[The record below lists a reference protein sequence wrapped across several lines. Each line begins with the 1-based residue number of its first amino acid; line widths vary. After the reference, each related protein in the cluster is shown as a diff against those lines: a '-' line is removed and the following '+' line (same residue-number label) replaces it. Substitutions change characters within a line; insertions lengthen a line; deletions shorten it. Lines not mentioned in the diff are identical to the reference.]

1 MTAPLAATFSCGGN
15 IYGRVCNLIQD
26 RSFPGAD
33 VLGVVLQDVLQ
44 GLTVFLAVL
53 LAGRFL
59 RRVSVR
65 AIDRTVADKQLRTLV
80 NNVFMMVT
88 LAVAILAGLVA
99 GGLNVNVLLT
109 FGGVG
114 SLALGLAF
122 QDLLRNV
129 LAGIFL
135 LIERPFRIGDWII
148 VGDQAGSVQ
157 TIQLRTTALRT
168 ADGRLAILPNL
179 TAFGGTVVNAT
190 AYDMRQ
196 YSIEVHMVAGSD
208 LGAAMA
214 TVRQILQ
221 ATAEVASQPQPQVQ
235 PRIEE
240 DGRVILVCKYWV
252 EYRRHDPDALSASLV
267 GRVYDAL
274 RPWEAGAAQ
283 ETA

>member
-1 MTAPLAATFSCGGN
+1 MTAPLAGTLTCSSNPFGS
-15 IYGRVCNLIQD
+15 VCSLIRD
-26 RSFPGAD
+26 RSFPGSD
-33 VLGVVLQDVLQ
+33 LLGVVLQDVLQ
-44 GLTVFLAVL
+44 GVAVFLVVL
-53 LAGRFL
+53 LGGRFL
-59 RRVSVR
+59 RRLSVR

-99 GGLNVNVLLT
+99 GGLNINVLLT

-196 YSIEVHMVAGSD
+196 YSIQVHMVAGAD

-214 TVRQILQ
+214 KVRQILQ
-221 ATAEVASQPQPQVQ
+221 ATAEVASQPGPAVQ

-240 DGRVILVCKYWV
+240 DGRVILACKYWV

-267 GRVYDAL
+267 GRIYDAL
-274 RPWEAGAAQ
+274 RPWQPAGAQ